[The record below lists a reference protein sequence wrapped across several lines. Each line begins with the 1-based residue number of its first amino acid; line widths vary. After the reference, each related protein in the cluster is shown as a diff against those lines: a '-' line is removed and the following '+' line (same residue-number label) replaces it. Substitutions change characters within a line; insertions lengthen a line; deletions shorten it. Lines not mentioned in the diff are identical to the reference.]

1 MEGTGKLKPCDVVFK
16 KENAEE
22 QKKNFKYVVPDY
34 SCFPVPY
41 GSARSTSDYDVGLVG
56 PKSGDLLANF
66 NDKFEEMFG
75 KSSEEVFDTNIYAY
89 TLEYAIPSKFE
100 GKASCL
106 YLHYHVRRVCRKN
119 VCYAAKYLL
128 VISYEI
134 FVLFKV

>member
-1 MEGTGKLKPCDVVFK
+1 MEVQEAP
-16 KENAEE
+16 
-22 QKKNFKYVVPDY
+22 
-34 SCFPVPY
+34 
-41 GSARSTSDYDVGLVG
+41 SDYDVGLVG

-100 GKASCL
+100 GTAKCL
-106 YLHYHVRRVCRKN
+106 HLHYHARPVCRKN
-119 VCYAAKYLL
+119 FPFTAKYYAVL
-128 VISYEI
+128 SYKI